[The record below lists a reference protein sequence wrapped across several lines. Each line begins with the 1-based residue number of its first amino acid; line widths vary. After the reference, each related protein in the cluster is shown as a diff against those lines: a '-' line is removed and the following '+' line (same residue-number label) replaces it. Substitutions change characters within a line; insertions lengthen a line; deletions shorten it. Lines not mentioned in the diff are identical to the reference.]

1 MCTVKMTHKYNTQRK
16 KDIAVTIDLLKSPEG
31 NIISKINSLRDDFN
45 SLKDIVIKRLQED
58 NA

>member
-16 KDIAVTIDLLKSPEG
+16 KDIAVTIDLLKSLAG
-31 NIISKINSLRDDFN
+31 NIISNINSLRDDFN